1 MLEFVLPVSRGDLLT
16 ATTTSYAVNE
26 TCSVRGLLSKV
37 QDCQRR
43 LVREGLLGV
52 LQYFDVLYSV
62 LHEWKSTD
70 VNVKEDAWNIV
81 LKGCETTVRELVSV
95 INRLSNSD
103 STLNRSL
110 VSEYRNSTKMHTYL
124 LCQLVEMIE
133 NDLTAESNVAA
144 ATKVGRGRGK
154 PSTARNRAADA
165 TFSFDWPAECTNA
178 VTTLDQ
184 LCKLEIKNLWDP
196 PVVEE
201 DFVNL
206 LANCCYKLLEN
217 KSLAANVSVR
227 TAITNLL
234 TTLIHR
240 YKHGIACCVKLAQ
253 LLQCFAHMANCLSLI
268 VNCLMEEESMVP
280 FVKELLNEICSYNSE
295 DLERDSS
302 ATHNFC
308 LFLETVSST
317 HPVLAVSV
325 LPLIRSRLN
334 EDPYQ
339 MRNCALSV
347 IGEVLRNL
355 CSRPQLEVK
364 DKIQR
369 DRLMDVLQEHIHDVN
384 GFVRAR
390 ALQIWYNLA
399 SAKGLPVKRQVQL
412 ARLLVGPEGAIND
425 ISSFARKYALRLLTA
440 MLVQSPAAKLSASD
454 LVNVLTK
461 EEERLKLL
469 EDNFATI
476 YNAEVQAALPGANP
490 DEGMET
496 DGNVEQRADA
506 NANRKKT
513 KNGKKKLNFSSSEEE
528 SEDLT
533 EEEDSKEGSLKSGK
547 RTEAGETRGRRKR
560 RQVHDGTQY
569 VNRSSSEDTLVGVDV
584 QDQTDSRNSKAA
596 TEQGFSEAAAAL
608 EAVIH
613 SAALVAQHDADSVG
627 ASDRVSTSSQGR
639 NVSQVPANGDAPP
652 VSMEVALEACKSDLV
667 RQRAC
672 VAYLREIDRF
682 AKYMATAIEDV
693 RNMLH
698 AKTASDVLEAI
709 EFFLTAKQAGV
720 KNLDESLRH
729 MLTMIWSQEESIRKA
744 VLDACRRLYFQ
755 PDLVNESFTAD
766 GRLSPAALAVVIS
779 TLVHLVCQSSLGDLV
794 SLERILN
801 ELLRLGHVDED
812 LKSELWTRFIDLAA
826 SRTQPSGSFDRD
838 RELKALLILL
848 QMTAESGRTALMR
861 HLDDLVNY
869 GLGNLSGFNHV
880 DLDCAMHACIVIQ
893 KLAPSEKPPKYSKEA
908 STKTPSTNPSCEPF
922 RLPPSH
928 QLCVCLRKLLIS
940 TFSSPSRIDWIPL
953 MEQAV
958 ATIFLL
964 IDTPT
969 RAIAEIIRESGEY
982 LLKYEKSEEPPPATK
997 VEECNGVP
1005 DEAAELSSSQLPR
1018 PPSSA
1023 GSHGKSLVVPSF
1035 LLTRFIALIGH
1046 VAMKMLVYL
1055 EFSVLNELKRREV
1068 AQEEKSTFRTKH
1080 KAPRSARRSKL
1091 TADTS
1096 AGTSSDLSGSQNNSA
1111 MEEEAGLVGAVA
1123 DDAEADYIRRVLD
1136 NEVLLQPDHMLARL
1150 LPLVVYV
1157 CTHQSKFSDPDL
1169 QAAASLALVKFMLVS
1184 AVVCE
1189 RHLQLLFT
1197 LAERSPSEVVRA
1209 NLVVG
1214 LGDLA
1219 RRFPNLIEPWTPNL
1233 YARLRDSSSKVRIN
1247 ALNTLSHL
1255 ILNDMVKVKGQISEM
1270 TVCLI
1275 DGTERLKQLSRL
1287 FFRELSQKGN
1297 ALYNVMPDIISRLS
1311 DPEVGVEECKFRQIV
1326 DFLFPL
1332 IEKERLCETLVEKI
1346 CARFRVTQT
1355 ERQWRD
1361 LAYCLSVMSYNERM
1375 VRTLQE
1381 NLPIFAQQLSIVDV
1395 YSAFKEIL
1403 SSARKSAKPD
1413 FLPQLDEFEAKVNE
1427 FHQKGVADEEAVRR
1441 AEIMA
1446 KQAAKQGR
1454 RKTTIATDGL
1464 KSSRRR
1470 HHHRSSPNKR
1480 RTSEEQEETSSSKR
1494 LSCEED
1500 DAEERPVLRSTR
1512 ARTRERVTREVFS
1525 SDED

>member
-37 QDCQRR
+37 QGMLPPLKVEL
-43 LVREGLLGV
+43 LVRVRLLIP
-52 LQYFDVLYSV
+52 
-62 LHEWKSTD
+62 HNTP
-70 VNVKEDAWNIV
+70 NVFTAFPSEPPSSEPS
-81 LKGCETTVRELVSV
+81 CETTVRELVSV

-893 KLAPSEKPPKYSKEA
+893 KLAPSEKVLSVSLALCFEYHTSDRLAHCPLRQNCFSGRTSDHIRFMRPSGAPPVRYSLFAEIQCSFYLVA
-908 STKTPSTNPSCEPF
+908 
-922 RLPPSH
+922 
-928 QLCVCLRKLLIS
+928 
-940 TFSSPSRIDWIPL
+940 
-953 MEQAV
+953 AV

>member
-16 ATTTSYAVNE
+16 ATATSYAVNE
-26 TCSVRGLLSKV
+26 TCSVRGLQSKV
-37 QDCQRR
+37 QDCQRQ

-62 LHEWKSTD
+62 LHEWKSID
-70 VNVKEDAWNIV
+70 VTVKEDAWNIT
-81 LKGCETTVRELVSV
+81 LKGCETTMRELVGV
-95 INRLSNSD
+95 ANRLSDPN

-133 NDLTAESNVAA
+133 NDLTAESNVVA

-154 PSTARNRAADA
+154 STAKSRAADA
-165 TFSFDWPAECTNA
+165 AFSFDWPTECTNA

-184 LCKLEIKNLWDP
+184 LCKLEIKHLWDP

-268 VNCLMEEESMVP
+268 VNRLMEEESMIP
-280 FVKELLNEICSYNSE
+280 FVKELLSEICSYNSE

-317 HPVLAVSV
+317 HPVLAVSI

-355 CSRPQLEVK
+355 CSRPQLEAK

-369 DRLMDVLQEHIHDVN
+369 DRLMEVLQEHIHDVN

-399 SAKGLPVKRQVQL
+399 SAKDGRNIPTMY
-412 ARLLVGPEGAIND
+412 G
-425 ISSFARKYALRLLTA
+425 
-440 MLVQSPAAKLSASD
+440 
-454 LVNVLTK
+454 
-461 EEERLKLL
+461 
-469 EDNFATI
+469 
-476 YNAEVQAALPGANP
+476 AEVQAALPDVNTNEGMVT
-490 DEGMET
+490 DEGA
-496 DGNVEQRADA
+496 EQRTDK
-506 NANRKKT
+506 NFSRKKT
-513 KNGKKKLNFSSSEEE
+513 KKRKKNLSFSSSAEE
-528 SEDLT
+528 SEDVSEE
-533 EEEDSKEGSLKSGK
+533 EEEDEDAKNVVIGSGK
-547 RTEAGETRGRRKR
+547 RSDKKAEDGVTGGNRRR
-560 RQVHDGTQY
+560 RNVR
-569 VNRSSSEDTLVGVDV
+569 RSSSTSSFSSEDTLVGVDGE
-584 QDQTDSRNSKAA
+584 DQTASGNSKAA

-613 SAALVAQHDADSVG
+613 SAALVAQHDADS
-627 ASDRVSTSSQGR
+627 ASTTDGVTRSSQGR
-639 NVSQVPANGDAPP
+639 DMGHMPATADAPP
-652 VSMEVALEACKSDLV
+652 VSTEVALEACKADLV

-698 AKTASDVLEAI
+698 AKTASDILEAI

-720 KNLDESLRH
+720 KNLDDSLRH
-729 MLTMIWSQEESIRKA
+729 MLTMIWSQEESVRKA

-755 PDLVNESFTAD
+755 PDLVNGSFTAD
-766 GRLSPAALAVVIS
+766 GRLSSAALAVVIS
-779 TLVHLVCQSSLGDLV
+779 TLVRLVCQSSLGDLV

-826 SRTQPSGSFDRD
+826 SRTQPSDSFDRD
-838 RELKALLILL
+838 KELKALLILL
-848 QMTAESGRTALMR
+848 QMTAESGRTALMQ

-869 GLGNLSGFNHV
+869 GLGNLNGFNYI

-893 KLAPSEKPPKYSKEA
+893 KLAPSERPPKYAKEA
-908 STKTPSTNPSCEPF
+908 STKTPSSNPSVDPF
-922 RLPPSH
+922 RLSPSH

-940 TFSSPSRIDWIPL
+940 TFSSASRIDWIPL

-969 RAIAEIIRESGEY
+969 RAVAEIIRELGEY
-982 LLKYEKSEEPPPATK
+982 LLKYEKSEESAPAPK
-997 VEECNGVP
+997 VEESGAVSN
-1005 DEAAELSSSQLPR
+1005 EAAEQPSSQPFR

-1023 GSHGKSLVVPSF
+1023 GSLGKSLVVPSF

-1055 EFSVLNELKRREV
+1055 EFSVLNELKRREA
-1068 AQEEKSTFRTKH
+1068 AQEEKSTFRKKH
-1080 KAPRSARRSKL
+1080 KTPKSTRHSKL

-1096 AGTSSDLSGSQNNSA
+1096 VGTSSELSGSQNNSA

-1150 LPLVVYV
+1150 LPLVVHV

-1197 LAERSPSEVVRA
+1197 LAERCPSEVVRA

-1275 DGTERLKQLSRL
+1275 DGNERLKQLSRL

-1361 LAYCLSVMSYNERM
+1361 LAYCLSVMSFNERM

-1395 YSAFKEIL
+1395 YSAFTEIL

-1413 FLPQLDEFEAKVNE
+1413 FLPQLDEFEAKINE

-1446 KQAAKQGR
+1446 KQAARHGR
-1454 RKTTIATDGL
+1454 RKTNIVADGR

-1470 HHHRSSPNKR
+1470 HQTSPNKR
-1480 RTSEEQEETSSSKR
+1480 RTSEEQEDTVSSKPP
-1494 LSCEED
+1494 SCEED
-1500 DAEERPVLRSTR
+1500 EAPERPVLRSTR
-1512 ARTRERVTREVFS
+1512 ARTRGHAAREVFS

>member
-16 ATTTSYAVNE
+16 ATATSYAVNE
-26 TCSVRGLLSKV
+26 TCSVRGLQSKV
-37 QDCQRR
+37 QDCQRQ
-43 LVREGLLGV
+43 LVRAGLLGV

-62 LHEWKSTD
+62 LHEWKLTD
-70 VNVKEDAWNIV
+70 VTVKEDAWNIT

-95 INRLSNSD
+95 VNRSSD
-103 STLNRSL
+103 PNSTLNRSL

-133 NDLTAESNVAA
+133 NDLTAESNVVS

-154 PSTARNRAADA
+154 SAARNRAADA
-165 TFSFDWPAECTNA
+165 AFSFDWPTECTNA

-184 LCKLEIKNLWDP
+184 LCKLEIKHLWDP

-217 KSLAANVSVR
+217 KSLAANASVR

-268 VNCLMEEESMVP
+268 VNRLMEEESMIP
-280 FVKELLNEICSYNSE
+280 FVKELLSEICSYNSE

-317 HPVLAVSV
+317 HPVLAVSI

-355 CSRPQLEVK
+355 CSRPQLEAK

-369 DRLMDVLQEHIHDVN
+369 DRLMEVLQEHIHDVN

-440 MLVQSPAAKLSASD
+440 MLVQSPAAKLSPSD

-469 EDNFATI
+469 EDNFATM
-476 YNAEVQAALPGANP
+476 YGAEVQVALPDANTNENMVT
-490 DEGMET
+490 DEGA
-496 DGNVEQRADA
+496 EQRTDK
-506 NANRKKT
+506 NFSRKKT
-513 KNGKKKLNFSSSEEE
+513 KKRKKNLSFSSSAEE
-528 SEDLT
+528 SEDVS
-533 EEEDSKEGSLKSGK
+533 EEEEEEEGAENVVEIGSSKRSDKKAEDGVTG
-547 RTEAGETRGRRKR
+547 GHRRR
-560 RQVHDGTQY
+560 RNVR
-569 VNRSSSEDTLVGVDV
+569 RSSSTSSFSSEDTLVGVDGE
-584 QDQTDSRNSKAA
+584 DQTASGNSKAA

-613 SAALVAQHDADSVG
+613 SAALVAQHDADSAGTTDGVT
-627 ASDRVSTSSQGR
+627 RSSQGR
-639 NVSQVPANGDAPP
+639 DMSHMPATADAPP
-652 VSMEVALEACKSDLV
+652 VSTEVALEACKADLV

-720 KNLDESLRH
+720 KNLDDSLRH
-729 MLTMIWSQEESIRKA
+729 MLTMIWSQEESVRKA

-766 GRLSPAALAVVIS
+766 GRLSSAALAVVIS
-779 TLVHLVCQSSLGDLV
+779 TLVRLVCQSTLGDLV

-826 SRTQPSGSFDRD
+826 SRTQPSDSFDRD
-838 RELKALLILL
+838 KELKALLILL
-848 QMTAESGRTALMR
+848 QMTAESGRTALMQ

-869 GLGNLSGFNHV
+869 GLGNLNGFNHV

-893 KLAPSEKPPKYSKEA
+893 KLAPSERPPKYAKEA
-908 STKTPSTNPSCEPF
+908 STKTPSSNPSVDPF
-922 RLPPSH
+922 RLSPSH

-940 TFSSPSRIDWIPL
+940 TFSSASRIDWIPL

-969 RAIAEIIRESGEY
+969 RAVAEIIRELGEY
-982 LLKYEKSEEPPPATK
+982 LLKYEKSEESAPAPK
-997 VEECNGVP
+997 VEESSAVP
-1005 DEAAELSSSQLPR
+1005 NEAAEQPSSQPFR

-1023 GSHGKSLVVPSF
+1023 GSLGKSLVVPSF

-1055 EFSVLNELKRREV
+1055 EFSVLNELKRREA
-1068 AQEEKSTFRTKH
+1068 AQEEKSTFRKKH
-1080 KAPRSARRSKL
+1080 KTPKSTRHSKL

-1096 AGTSSDLSGSQNNSA
+1096 VGTSSECSA
-1111 MEEEAGLVGAVA
+1111 TAA
-1123 DDAEADYIRRVLD
+1123 DPAP
-1136 NEVLLQPDHMLARL
+1136 QH
-1150 LPLVVYV
+1150 
-1157 CTHQSKFSDPDL
+1157 
-1169 QAAASLALVKFMLVS
+1169 AS
-1184 AVVCE
+1184 
-1189 RHLQLLFT
+1189 
-1197 LAERSPSEVVRA
+1197 
-1209 NLVVG
+1209 
-1214 LGDLA
+1214 
-1219 RRFPNLIEPWTPNL
+1219 PNL
-1233 YARLRDSSSKVRIN
+1233 
-1247 ALNTLSHL
+1247 
-1255 ILNDMVKVKGQISEM
+1255 
-1270 TVCLI
+1270 
-1275 DGTERLKQLSRL
+1275 TERIPS
-1287 FFRELSQKGN
+1287 S
-1297 ALYNVMPDIISRLS
+1297 
-1311 DPEVGVEECKFRQIV
+1311 
-1326 DFLFPL
+1326 FLFPL

-1361 LAYCLSVMSYNERM
+1361 LAYCLSVMSFNERM

-1395 YSAFKEIL
+1395 YSAFTEIL

-1413 FLPQLDEFEAKVNE
+1413 FLPQLDEFEAKINE

-1446 KQAAKQGR
+1446 KQAARHGR
-1454 RKTTIATDGL
+1454 RKTNIVADGR

-1470 HHHRSSPNKR
+1470 HPTSPNKR
-1480 RTSEEQEETSSSKR
+1480 RTSEEQEDAVSSKPP
-1494 LSCEED
+1494 SCEED
-1500 DAEERPVLRSTR
+1500 EAPERPVLRSTR
-1512 ARTRERVTREVFS
+1512 ARTRGHAAREVFS